1 MKRVPPSSIPRPTI
15 DVVNKGFGLP
25 DESTDLKPFVAFV
38 ALLVIVFLTG
48 MYLGTK
54 L

>member
-1 MKRVPPSSIPRPTI
+1 MKHVPPSSIPRPTI

-25 DESTDLKPFVAFV
+25 DESTNLNPFVAFV
-38 ALLVIVFLTG
+38 VLLVIVFLTG
-48 MYLGTK
+48 MYLGIK